1 MNDNESGS
9 WETWREERAV
19 CSLLGHNPEKYV
31 NNLPYNVQEAD
42 FTWEECRTV
51 FRTVHMF
58 HDKGE
63 PFDFMDVFVY
73 LQRRAGTGD
82 CPECRILLGQTEE
95 NKMDYSARA
104 VRMAALRRRLREN
117 AYPDEASRLA
127 EQQELYAILEE
138 VEAIQRKLAQEEEER
153 QRQLQVL
160 EAIRQTKKQASSGKP
175 EEHPLLPILKKMVQ
189 QYLMGE
195 HSGTY
200 WTHAEVLAFFRQELG
215 FALIESAQGLPKLL
229 PEAFREYLAE
239 HEGIVIQLHQV
250 GRRQRGIRL
259 QPVLRKRTPEELKYT
274 MTFVPQQLTPGVT
287 TVNDRSDG

>member
-104 VRMAALRRRLREN
+104 VRMAALRRRLRED

-127 EQQELYAILEE
+127 EQ
-138 VEAIQRKLAQEEEER
+138 
-153 QRQLQVL
+153 
-160 EAIRQTKKQASSGKP
+160 
-175 EEHPLLPILKKMVQ
+175 
-189 QYLMGE
+189 
-195 HSGTY
+195 
-200 WTHAEVLAFFRQELG
+200 QELG